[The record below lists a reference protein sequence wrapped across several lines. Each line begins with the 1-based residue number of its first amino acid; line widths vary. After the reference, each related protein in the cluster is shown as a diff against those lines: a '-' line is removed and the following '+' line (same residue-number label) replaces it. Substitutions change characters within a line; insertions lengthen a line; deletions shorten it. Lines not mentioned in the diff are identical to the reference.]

1 MLRNANESTFI
12 TRVVIEN
19 YKSIA
24 HCDVRLG
31 PLTFLV
37 GRNGS
42 GKSNFLDALAFMADG
57 LRQTLDGAV
66 RARENIGAISRLRSG
81 YFQPLGV
88 RIEFRLPDGR
98 LGSYGFEVGGRSIG
112 TAYALSQEV
121 CSIWEPEAEKD
132 AVFFRVRN
140 GQVQSNVPA
149 MPATLPRH
157 LYLVNA
163 SGIGPFQDV
172 YRALAGMRFY
182 HIDPASIQH
191 TMSDG
196 EDELLVEDG
205 SNAAGV
211 LLRLSRQRPAVL
223 ARIVEYLQAM
233 VPEIL
238 DVATFKFGSQF
249 SLSFKQAGAMDGMR
263 FAAPQMS
270 DGTLRALG
278 ILLALFQRTPED
290 TQFLSLLA
298 MEEPETGLHRAALA
312 AMRDA
317 VSEASETIQILVT
330 THSTDLLDTKD
341 FDPDWLRVVINEG
354 GITRIGP
361 LSEATQSI
369 VRDHLST
376 AGELLRSSPL
386 RPLVTSGTSAT
397 LFNE

>member
-42 GKSNFLDALAFMADG
+42 GKSNFLDALSFMADG

-66 RARENIGAISRLRSG
+66 RARENIGVISRLRSCH
-81 YFQPLGV
+81 YQPLGV
-88 RIEFRLPDGR
+88 RLEFRLPDGR
-98 LGSYGFEVGGRSIG
+98 LGSYGFAIGGRSIG
-112 TAYALSQEV
+112 TSYALSQEE
-121 CSIWEPEAEKD
+121 CSIWDPGAEKD
-132 AVFFRVRN
+132 RVFFQVRD

-149 MPATLPRH
+149 MPATLPQH

-172 YRALAGMRFY
+172 YRALAGMHFY
-182 HIDPASIQH
+182 HIDPARIQH
-191 TMSDG
+191 TASGG
-196 EDELLVEDG
+196 EDDLLTEDG

-211 LLRLSRQRPAVL
+211 LLRLRRQQPVVL
-223 ARIVEYLQAM
+223 ARILEYLQAM

-238 DVATFKFGSQF
+238 DVISVEFGGQF
-249 SLSFKQAGAMDGMR
+249 SLSFKQAGAMDDLP
-263 FAAPQMS
+263 FAASQMS
-270 DGTLRALG
+270 DGALRALG
-278 ILLALFQRTPED
+278 ILLALFQRAPEEAR
-290 TQFLSLLA
+290 FLSLLA

-317 VSEASETIQILVT
+317 FAEASEIVQIVIT

-341 FDPDWLRVVINEG
+341 FDPDWLRVVINEDG
-354 GITRIGP
+354 FTRIGP

-369 VRDHLST
+369 VRYHLST